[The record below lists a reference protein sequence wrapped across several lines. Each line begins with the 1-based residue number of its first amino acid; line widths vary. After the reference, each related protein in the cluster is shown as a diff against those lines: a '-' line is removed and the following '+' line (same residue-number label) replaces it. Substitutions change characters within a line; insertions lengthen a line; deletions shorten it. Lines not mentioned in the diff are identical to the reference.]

1 MATTDITSDNLQE
14 TLENHDMIVLDF
26 WATWCGPCRQI
37 APVFEAL
44 SEEHT
49 NIVFGK
55 VNADDQSELAAQY
68 GVRGIPTLLF
78 IKNKEV
84 IETTVGALPRS
95 KLEAAVATLLNAK

>member
-14 TLENHDMIVLDF
+14 TLENHDMVVLDF

>member
-14 TLENHDMIVLDF
+14 TLENHDMVVLDF

-55 VNADDQSELAAQY
+55 VNADDQSEIAAQY